1 MNKNLRINESTNPA
15 HPPKISMYCH
25 SSIRLILRSELRG
38 FLGVLLICTCSGVN
52 AEQKLSADWVE
63 TLLLNDQT
71 QRNYRGGV
79 VYEDSLRQLTVKAD
93 SAHVRVG
100 DAIYLFVHQVSYKD
114 TVREIRAD
122 TLVFQDREDRATFRG
137 HVFLSDDQ
145 RTLEAH
151 IVQFLSKEDSLIAE
165 GDVVL
170 LLPEG
175 RSLRA
180 SQLRYDLIRERGNL
194 QGQTQLQIV
203 GEHGDTLEAQSD
215 SIAFVNRGR
224 ELLLNGNLI
233 LRQGHTRGKAMSG
246 AYADS
251 VIVLSGRP
259 LMTWTNPSTRDSVSA
274 QGTKILMD
282 MSDQIINTLVLSDS
296 TRIHAL
302 SIENGH
308 SQKIRSDSARIVFR
322 DETPQRLHAWGNV
335 ILNLS
340 ERDTSRA
347 VLSGGDLKLAYRDG
361 KLDSLTLSD
370 GCIGSYIAQD
380 SLSESRLRGKR
391 CVLWFSNDKLAQM
404 AIFDEA
410 HCTRVTR
417 DSDDV
422 TVSGDYLLLKFTS
435 GQLSSI
441 RAEGAVRG
449 HYTAELEDAP

>member
-1 MNKNLRINESTNPA
+1 M
-15 HPPKISMYCH
+15 
-25 SSIRLILRSELRG
+25 
-38 FLGVLLICTCSGVN
+38 
-52 AEQKLSADWVE
+52 
-63 TLLLNDQT
+63 
-71 QRNYRGGV
+71 
-79 VYEDSLRQLTVKAD
+79 YEDSLRQLTVKAD

-282 MSDQIINTLVLSDS
+282 VSDQIINTLVLSDS

-308 SQKIRSDSARIVFR
+308 AQKIRSDSARIVFR

>member
-1 MNKNLRINESTNPA
+1 VK
-15 HPPKISMYCH
+15 
-25 SSIRLILRSELRG
+25 
-38 FLGVLLICTCSGVN
+38 
-52 AEQKLSADWVE
+52 
-63 TLLLNDQT
+63 TLLLDDQT
-71 QRNYRGGV
+71 QRNYRGSV

-100 DAIYLFVHQVSYKD
+100 DAIYLFVHRVSYKD

-122 TLVFQDREDRATFRG
+122 TLVFQDREDRAIFRG

-145 RTLEAH
+145 HTLEAH
-151 IVQFLSKEDSLIAE
+151 TVQFLTKEDSLIAE
-165 GDVVL
+165 GDVIL

-194 QGQTQLQIV
+194 WGQTQLQIV
-203 GEHGDTLEAQSD
+203 GEHGDTLKALSD

-233 LRQGHTRGKAMSG
+233 LRQGHARGKAMSG

-251 VIVLSGRP
+251 AIVLSGRP
-259 LMTWTNPSTRDSVSA
+259 LVTWTNPSRRDSVSA
-274 QGTKILMD
+274 HGTKILMD
-282 MSDQIINTLVLSDS
+282 VSDQTISALVLSDS
-296 TRIHAL
+296 TLIHAMAL
-302 SIENGH
+302 DNGH
-308 SQKIRSDSARIVFR
+308 AQKIRSDSARIVFR
-322 DETPQRLHAWGNV
+322 DETPQRMHAWGNV

-347 VLSGGDLKLAYRDG
+347 VLSGGDLKVAYRDG

-370 GCIGSYIAQD
+370 GCIGSYSAQD
-380 SLSESRLRGKR
+380 SLSESRLGGKR
-391 CVLWFSNDKLAQM
+391 CVLWFSNGELAQM

-410 HCTRVTR
+410 YCTRITQ

-422 TVSGDYLLLKFTS
+422 TVSGDYLLLKFTP

>member
-1 MNKNLRINESTNPA
+1 MLRT
-15 HPPKISMYCH
+15 K
-25 SSIRLILRSELRG
+25 LRG
-38 FLGVLLICTCSGVN
+38 FLGVLLICACSEVN

-114 TVREIRAD
+114 SVREIRAD
-122 TLVFQDREDRATFRG
+122 TLVFQDREDRAIFRG

-151 IVQFLSKEDSLIAE
+151 TVQFLSEEDSLIAE
-165 GDVVL
+165 GDVSL
-170 LLPEG
+170 MLPEG

-180 SQLRYDLIRERGNL
+180 SQLRYDLIRERGHL
-194 QGQTQLQIV
+194 QGQTQLQVV
-203 GEHGDTLEAQSD
+203 GEQGDTLKAQSD

-233 LRQGHTRGKAMSG
+233 LRQGHTRGKALSG
-246 AYADS
+246 TYADS
-251 VIVLSGRP
+251 AIVLSGRP
-259 LMTWTNPSTRDSVSA
+259 SITWTNPSRRDSVSA
-274 QGTKILMD
+274 QSTKIFMD
-282 MSDQIINTLVLSDS
+282 LSEQTINTLVLLDS
-296 TRIHAL
+296 TRIHAMAL
-302 SIENGH
+302 ANGH
-308 SQKIRSDSARIVFR
+308 AQKIHSDSARIVFR
-322 DETPQRLHAWGNV
+322 DETPQRMHAWGNV

-347 VLSGGDLKLAYRDG
+347 MLSGGDLKLAYRDG
-361 KLDSLTLSD
+361 KLDSLTLSGD
-370 GCIGSYIAQD
+370 CIGSYSAQD
-380 SLSESRLRGKR
+380 SLSESRLKGKE
-391 CVLWFSNDKLAQM
+391 CVLWFSNGELAQM
-404 AIFDEA
+404 AISDEA
-410 HCTRVTR
+410 HCTRITR

-422 TVSGDYLLLKFTS
+422 TVSGDYLLLKFTP

-449 HYTAELEDAP
+449 HYTAELEEAQ

>member
-1 MNKNLRINESTNPA
+1 M
-15 HPPKISMYCH
+15 
-25 SSIRLILRSELRG
+25 
-38 FLGVLLICTCSGVN
+38 
-52 AEQKLSADWVE
+52 
-63 TLLLNDQT
+63 
-71 QRNYRGGV
+71 
-79 VYEDSLRQLTVKAD
+79 YEDSLRQLTVKAD

-137 HVFLSDDQ
+137 DVFLSDDQ
-145 RTLEAH
+145 RTLKAH

-165 GDVVL
+165 GDVIL

-180 SQLRYDLIRERGNL
+180 SQLHYDLIRERGNL
-194 QGQTQLQIV
+194 LGQTQLQVV

-233 LRQGHTRGKAMSG
+233 LRQGHTRGKARSG

-251 VIVLSGRP
+251 AIVLDGRP
-259 LMTWTNPSTRDSVSA
+259 LMTWTNPGRRDSVSA
-274 QGTKILMD
+274 QGAEIRMD
-282 MSDQIINTLVLSDS
+282 MSDQIINALVISDS

-302 SIENGH
+302 SLENSH
-308 SQKIRSDSARIVFR
+308 SQTIRSDSARIVFQ
-322 DETPQRLHAWGNV
+322 DETPQRMHAWGNA

-361 KLDSLTLSD
+361 KLDSLILSD
-370 GCIGSYIAQD
+370 GCLGSYVARD
-380 SLSESRLRGKR
+380 SLSESRLGGEQ
-391 CVLWFSNDKLAQM
+391 CVLWFSNGELAQM
-404 AIFDEA
+404 AISDEA
-410 HCTRVTR
+410 HCTRITR

-422 TVSGDYLLLKFTS
+422 TVSGDYLLLKFAS
-435 GQLSSI
+435 GRLSSI

-449 HYTAELEDAP
+449 RYTAELEDAP

>member
-1 MNKNLRINESTNPA
+1 MKNIRPYFIFRI
-15 HPPKISMYCH
+15 
-25 SSIRLILRSELRG
+25 ELRG

-79 VYEDSLRQLTVKAD
+79 VYEDSLRQLIVKAD

-122 TLVFQDREDRATFRG
+122 TLVFQDREDRAIFRG
-137 HVFLSDDQ
+137 DVYLSDDQ
-145 RTLEAH
+145 HTLEAH
-151 IVQFLSKEDSLIAE
+151 TVQYLSKEDSLIAE
-165 GDVVL
+165 GGVVL
-170 LLPEG
+170 QLPEG

-194 QGQTQLQIV
+194 QGQTQLQVI
-203 GEHGDTLEAQSD
+203 GKRGDTLEAQSD

-251 VIVLSGRP
+251 AIVLSGDP
-259 LMTWTNPSTRDSVSA
+259 QIAWADPNTRDSVSA
-274 QGTKILMD
+274 QGAKILMD
-282 MSDQIINTLVLSDS
+282 MSDQTIGALVLSDS
-296 TRIHAL
+296 TRIHSMAL
-302 SIENGH
+302 ADGH
-308 SQKIRSDSARIVFR
+308 SQTIRADSARIVFR
-322 DETPQRLHAWGNV
+322 DETPQRMHAWGNV
-335 ILNLS
+335 ILDLS

-347 VLSGGDLKLAYRDG
+347 VLSGGDLRLAYRDG
-361 KLDSLTLSD
+361 KLDSLILSD
-370 GCIGSYIAQD
+370 GCLGSYVAQD
-380 SLSESRLRGKR
+380 SLSESRLGGKR
-391 CVLWFSNDKLAQM
+391 CVLWFSNGELDQM

-422 TVSGDYLLLKFTS
+422 TVSGDYLLLKFDH
-435 GQLSSI
+435 GQLFSI
-441 RAEGAVRG
+441 RAEGDVRG

>member
-1 MNKNLRINESTNPA
+1 MKN
-15 HPPKISMYCH
+15 
-25 SSIRLILRSELRG
+25 IRHYFILRSELRG

-52 AEQKLSADWVE
+52 AEQKLSADWVK

-71 QRNYRGGV
+71 QRNYRGSV

-151 IVQFLSKEDSLIAE
+151 SVQFLSKEDSLIAE
-165 GDVVL
+165 GDVIL

-175 RSLRA
+175 RRLRA

-194 QGQTQLQIV
+194 QGQTQLQV
-203 GEHGDTLEAQSD
+203 AEENGDTLEAQSD
-215 SIAFVNRGR
+215 SIALVNRGR

-233 LRQGHTRGKAMSG
+233 LRQGHMRGKARSG

-251 VIVLSGRP
+251 AIVLSGRP
-259 LMTWTNPSTRDSVSA
+259 LMTWTNPSRRDSVSA

-282 MSDQIINTLVLSDS
+282 VSDQIINTMVLSDS
-296 TRIHAL
+296 TRIHAMAL
-302 SIENGH
+302 ANGH
-308 SQKIRSDSARIVFR
+308 AQKIKIRSDSARIVFR
-322 DETPQRLHAWGNV
+322 DETPQRMHAWGSV

-347 VLSGGDLKLAYRDG
+347 VLSGDDLKVAYRDG
-361 KLDSLTLSD
+361 KLDSLTLSGD
-370 GCIGSYIAQD
+370 CIGSYIAQD
-380 SLSESRLRGKR
+380 SLSESRLRGKKF
-391 CVLWFSNDKLAQM
+391 VLWFSNGELAQM
-404 AIFDEA
+404 AISDEA
-410 HCTRVTR
+410 YCTRITR

-422 TVSGDYLLLKFTS
+422 TVSGDYLLLKFTP

>member
-1 MNKNLRINESTNPA
+1 MKNIRHYFIFRI
-15 HPPKISMYCH
+15 
-25 SSIRLILRSELRG
+25 ELRG

-63 TLLLNDQT
+63 TLLLNEQT

-100 DAIYLFVHQVSYKD
+100 DAIYLFVHKVAYKD

-122 TLVFQDREDRATFRG
+122 TLVYHDREDRAIFRG
-137 HVFLSDDQ
+137 DVFLSDDQ
-145 RTLEAH
+145 HTLEAH
-151 IVQFLSKEDSLIAE
+151 SVQYLSKEDSLIAE
-165 GDVVL
+165 GDVRL

-180 SQLRYDLIRERGNL
+180 SQLRYDLIDERGNL
-194 QGQTQLQIV
+194 QGQTRLRVV
-203 GEHGDTLEAQSD
+203 GERGDTLEAQSD
-215 SIAFVNRGR
+215 SIVFVNRGE
-224 ELLLNGNLI
+224 ELFLDGNLI
-233 LRQGHTRGKAMSG
+233 LRQGYTHGKAMSG
-246 AYADS
+246 AYTDS
-251 VIVLSGRP
+251 AIVLSGEP
-259 LMTWTNPSTRDSVSA
+259 QIAWADPDTRDSVSA
-274 QGTKILMD
+274 QGAKILMD
-282 MSDQIINTLVLSDS
+282 MSDQIINALALSDS
-296 TRIHAL
+296 TRIMAL
-302 SIENGH
+302 ADGH
-308 SQKIRSDSARIVFR
+308 SQTIRADSARIVFR
-322 DETPQRLHAWGNV
+322 NETPQRMHAWGNV

-361 KLDSLTLSD
+361 KLDSLTLSN
-370 GCIGSYIAQD
+370 GCLGSYVAQD
-380 SLSESRLRGKR
+380 SLSENRLGGKR
-391 CVLWFSNDKLAQM
+391 CVLWFSNGELAQM
-404 AIFDEA
+404 AISDEA

-422 TVSGDYLLLKFTS
+422 TVSGDYLLLKFDP
-435 GQLSSI
+435 GRLLSI

>member
-1 MNKNLRINESTNPA
+1 MKN
-15 HPPKISMYCH
+15 
-25 SSIRLILRSELRG
+25 IRHYFIFRTKLRG
-38 FLGVLLICTCSGVN
+38 FLGVLLICTCAEVN
-52 AEQKLSADWVE
+52 AGQKLSADWVE

-114 TVREIRAD
+114 SVREIRAD
-122 TLVFQDREDRATFRG
+122 TLVFQDREDRAIFRG

-151 IVQFLSKEDSLIAE
+151 TVQFLSEEDSLIAE
-165 GDVVL
+165 GDVSL
-170 LLPEG
+170 MLPEG

-180 SQLRYDLIRERGNL
+180 SQLRYDLIRERGHL
-194 QGQTQLQIV
+194 QGQTRLQVV
-203 GEHGDTLEAQSD
+203 GEHGDTLKAQSD
-215 SIAFVNRGR
+215 SIAFVNLGR

-233 LRQGHTRGKAMSG
+233 LRQGHTRGKALSG
-246 AYADS
+246 TYVDS

-259 LMTWTNPSTRDSVSA
+259 SITWTNPSRRDSVSL
-274 QGTKILMD
+274 QGTKIFMD
-282 MSDQIINTLVLSDS
+282 VSDQIINTLTISDS
-296 TRIHAL
+296 TRIHAMAL
-302 SIENGH
+302 ANGH
-308 SQKIRSDSARIVFR
+308 AQKIHSDSARIVFR
-322 DETPQRLHAWGNV
+322 DETPQRMHAWGNV

-361 KLDSLTLSD
+361 KLDSLTLSGD
-370 GCIGSYIAQD
+370 CIGSYIAQD
-380 SLSESRLRGKR
+380 SLSESRLKGKK
-391 CVLWFSNDKLAQM
+391 CVLWFSNGELAQM
-404 AIFDEA
+404 AISDEA
-410 HCTRVTR
+410 HCTRITR

-422 TVSGDYLLLKFTS
+422 TVSGDYLLLKFTP

-449 HYTAELEDAP
+449 HYTAELEEVQ

>member
-1 MNKNLRINESTNPA
+1 
-15 HPPKISMYCH
+15 MYCH

-274 QGTKILMD
+274 QGTKILME

-308 SQKIRSDSARIVFR
+308 AQKIRSDSARIVFR

>member
-1 MNKNLRINESTNPA
+1 MKN
-15 HPPKISMYCH
+15 
-25 SSIRLILRSELRG
+25 IRHYFIFRTKLRG
-38 FLGVLLICTCSGVN
+38 FLGVLLICACSEVN
-52 AEQKLSADWVE
+52 AEQTLSADWVE

-114 TVREIRAD
+114 SVREIRAD
-122 TLVFQDREDRATFRG
+122 TLVFQDREDRAIFRG

-151 IVQFLSKEDSLIAE
+151 TVQFLSEEDSLIAE
-165 GDVVL
+165 GDVSL
-170 LLPEG
+170 MLPEG

-180 SQLRYDLIRERGNL
+180 SQLHYDLIRERGNL
-194 QGQTQLQIV
+194 QGQTQLQVV
-203 GEHGDTLEAQSD
+203 GEHGDTLKAQSD

-233 LRQGHTRGKAMSG
+233 LRQGHTRGKALSG
-246 AYADS
+246 TYADS
-251 VIVLSGRP
+251 AIVLSGRP
-259 LMTWTNPSTRDSVSA
+259 SMTWTNPSRRDSVSV
-274 QGTKILMD
+274 QSTKILMAL
-282 MSDQIINTLVLSDS
+282 SEQTINTLVLSDS
-296 TRIHAL
+296 TRIHAMAL
-302 SIENGH
+302 ANGH
-308 SQKIRSDSARIVFR
+308 AQKIHSDSARIVFR
-322 DETPQRLHAWGNV
+322 DETPQRMHAWGNV

-361 KLDSLTLSD
+361 KLDSLTLSGD
-370 GCIGSYIAQD
+370 CIGSYIAQD
-380 SLSESRLRGKR
+380 SLSESRLKGKK
-391 CVLWFSNDKLAQM
+391 CVLWFSSGELAQM
-404 AIFDEA
+404 AISDEA
-410 HCTRVTR
+410 HCTRITR

-422 TVSGDYLLLKFTS
+422 TVSGDYLLLKFTP

-449 HYTAELEDAP
+449 HYTAELEEAQ

>member
-1 MNKNLRINESTNPA
+1 MKN
-15 HPPKISMYCH
+15 
-25 SSIRLILRSELRG
+25 IRHYFIFRTKLRG
-38 FLGVLLICTCSGVN
+38 FLGVLLICACSEVN

-122 TLVFQDREDRATFRG
+122 TLVFQDREDRAIFRG

-151 IVQFLSKEDSLIAE
+151 TVQFLSEEDSLIAE
-165 GDVVL
+165 GDVSL
-170 LLPEG
+170 MLPEG

-180 SQLRYDLIRERGNL
+180 SQLHYDLIRERGHL
-194 QGQTQLQIV
+194 QGQTQLQVV
-203 GEHGDTLEAQSD
+203 GEQGDTLKAQSD

-233 LRQGHTRGKAMSG
+233 LRQGHTRGKALSG
-246 AYADS
+246 TYADS
-251 VIVLSGRP
+251 AIVLSGRP
-259 LMTWTNPSTRDSVSA
+259 SITWTNPSRRDSVSA
-274 QGTKILMD
+274 QSTKILMD
-282 MSDQIINTLVLSDS
+282 LSEQTINTLVLSDS
-296 TRIHAL
+296 TRIHAMAL
-302 SIENGH
+302 ANGH
-308 SQKIRSDSARIVFR
+308 AQKIHSDSARIVFR
-322 DETPQRLHAWGNV
+322 DETPQRMHAWGNV

-361 KLDSLTLSD
+361 KLDSLTLSGD
-370 GCIGSYIAQD
+370 CIGSYSAQD
-380 SLSESRLRGKR
+380 SLSESRLKGKE
-391 CVLWFSNDKLAQM
+391 CVLWFSNGELAQM
-404 AIFDEA
+404 AISDEA
-410 HCTRVTR
+410 HCTRITR

-422 TVSGDYLLLKFTS
+422 TVSGDYLLLKFTP

-449 HYTAELEDAP
+449 HYTAELEEAQ

>member
-1 MNKNLRINESTNPA
+1 MKN
-15 HPPKISMYCH
+15 
-25 SSIRLILRSELRG
+25 IRHYFIFRTKLRG
-38 FLGVLLICTCSGVN
+38 FLGVLLICACSEVN

-114 TVREIRAD
+114 SMREIRAD
-122 TLVFQDREDRATFRG
+122 TLVFQDREDRAIFRG

-151 IVQFLSKEDSLIAE
+151 TVQFLSEEDSLIAE
-165 GDVVL
+165 GDVSL
-170 LLPEG
+170 MLPEG

-180 SQLRYDLIRERGNL
+180 SQLHYDLIHERGHL
-194 QGQTQLQIV
+194 QGQTQLQVV
-203 GEHGDTLEAQSD
+203 GEQGDTLKAQSD

-233 LRQGHTRGKAMSG
+233 LRQGHTRGKALSG
-246 AYADS
+246 TYADS
-251 VIVLSGRP
+251 AIVLSGRP
-259 LMTWTNPSTRDSVSA
+259 SITWTNPSRRDSVSA
-274 QGTKILMD
+274 QSTKILMD
-282 MSDQIINTLVLSDS
+282 LSEQTIGALVLSDS

-302 SIENGH
+302 SLANGH
-308 SQKIRSDSARIVFR
+308 AQKIHSDSARIVFR
-322 DETPQRLHAWGNV
+322 DETPQRMHAWGNV

-361 KLDSLTLSD
+361 KLDSLTLSGD
-370 GCIGSYIAQD
+370 CIGSYSAQD
-380 SLSESRLRGKR
+380 SLSESRLKGKE
-391 CVLWFSNDKLAQM
+391 CVLWFSNGELAQM
-404 AIFDEA
+404 AISDEA
-410 HCTRVTR
+410 HCTRITR

-422 TVSGDYLLLKFTS
+422 TVSGDYLLLKFTP

-449 HYTAELEDAP
+449 HYTAELEEAQ

>member
-1 MNKNLRINESTNPA
+1 M
-15 HPPKISMYCH
+15 
-25 SSIRLILRSELRG
+25 
-38 FLGVLLICTCSGVN
+38 
-52 AEQKLSADWVE
+52 
-63 TLLLNDQT
+63 
-71 QRNYRGGV
+71 
-79 VYEDSLRQLTVKAD
+79 YEDSLRQLTVKAD

-274 QGTKILMD
+274 QGTKILME

-308 SQKIRSDSARIVFR
+308 AQKIRSDSARIVFR

>member
-1 MNKNLRINESTNPA
+1 MKN
-15 HPPKISMYCH
+15 
-25 SSIRLILRSELRG
+25 IRHYFIFRTKLRG
-38 FLGVLLICTCSGVN
+38 FLGVLLICACSEVN
-52 AEQKLSADWVE
+52 AEQTLSADWVE

-114 TVREIRAD
+114 SVREIRAD
-122 TLVFQDREDRATFRG
+122 TLVFQDREDRAIFRG

-151 IVQFLSKEDSLIAE
+151 TVQFLSEEDSLIAE
-165 GDVVL
+165 GDVSL
-170 LLPEG
+170 MLPEG

-180 SQLRYDLIRERGNL
+180 SQLHYDLIRERGNL
-194 QGQTQLQIV
+194 QGQTQLQVV
-203 GEHGDTLEAQSD
+203 GEHGDTLKAQSD

-233 LRQGHTRGKAMSG
+233 LRQGHTRGKALSG
-246 AYADS
+246 TYADS
-251 VIVLSGRP
+251 AIVLSGRP
-259 LMTWTNPSTRDSVSA
+259 SMTWTNPSRRDSVSV
-274 QGTKILMD
+274 QSTKILMAL
-282 MSDQIINTLVLSDS
+282 SEQTINTLVLSDS
-296 TRIHAL
+296 TRIHAMAL
-302 SIENGH
+302 ANGH
-308 SQKIRSDSARIVFR
+308 AQKIHSDSARIVFR
-322 DETPQRLHAWGNV
+322 DETPQRMHAWGNV

-361 KLDSLTLSD
+361 KLDSLTLSGD
-370 GCIGSYIAQD
+370 CIGSYIAQD
-380 SLSESRLRGKR
+380 SLSESRLKGKE
-391 CVLWFSNDKLAQM
+391 CVLWFSNGELAQM
-404 AIFDEA
+404 AISDEA
-410 HCTRVTR
+410 HCTRITR

-422 TVSGDYLLLKFTS
+422 TVSGDYLLLKFTP

-449 HYTAELEDAP
+449 HYTAELEEAQ

>member
-1 MNKNLRINESTNPA
+1 MKN
-15 HPPKISMYCH
+15 
-25 SSIRLILRSELRG
+25 IRHHFIFWSKLRG
-38 FLGVLLICTCSGVN
+38 FLGVLLICTCTGVN

-100 DAIYLFVHQVSYKD
+100 DAIYLFVHKVAYKD

-122 TLVFQDREDRATFRG
+122 TLVFQDREDRAIFRG

-151 IVQFLSKEDSLIAE
+151 SVQYLSEKDSLTAE
-165 GDVVL
+165 GDVRL

-175 RSLRA
+175 RRLRA
-180 SQLRYDLIRERGNL
+180 SQLRYDLIDERGNL
-194 QGQTQLQIV
+194 RGQTQLQVV
-203 GEHGDTLEAQSD
+203 GERGDTLEAQSD
-215 SIAFVNRGR
+215 SIAFVNRGE
-224 ELLLNGNLI
+224 ELFLNGNLF

-251 VIVLSGRP
+251 ALVLSGRP
-259 LMTWTNPSTRDSVSA
+259 QIAWADPDTRDSVFA
-274 QGTKILMD
+274 QGAKILMN
-282 MSDQIINTLVLSDS
+282 MSDQTIGALVLSDS
-296 TRIHAL
+296 TRIHAMDL
-302 SIENGH
+302 ADGH
-308 SQKIRSDSARIVFR
+308 SQKIRADSARIVFR
-322 DETPQRLHAWGNV
+322 DETPQRMHAWGNV
-335 ILNLS
+335 RLDLS

-347 VLSGGDLKLAYRDG
+347 MLSGGDLRLAYRDG
-361 KLDSLTLSD
+361 KLDSLTLSGD
-370 GCIGSYIAQD
+370 CLGSYVAQD
-380 SLSESRLRGKR
+380 SLSENRLGGKQ
-391 CVLWFSNDKLAQM
+391 CVLWFSKGELARM
-404 AIFDEA
+404 AISDEA

-422 TVSGDYLLLKFTS
+422 AVSGDYLLLLFDA

-449 HYTAELEDAP
+449 HYATELEDAP

>member
-1 MNKNLRINESTNPA
+1 MKN
-15 HPPKISMYCH
+15 
-25 SSIRLILRSELRG
+25 IRHYFIFRTKLRG
-38 FLGVLLICTCSGVN
+38 FLGVLLICACSEVN

-114 TVREIRAD
+114 SVREIRAD
-122 TLVFQDREDRATFRG
+122 TLVFQDREDRAIFRG

-151 IVQFLSKEDSLIAE
+151 TVQFLSEEDSLIAE
-165 GDVVL
+165 GDVSL
-170 LLPEG
+170 MLPEG

-180 SQLRYDLIRERGNL
+180 SQLHYDLIRERGHL
-194 QGQTQLQIV
+194 QGQTQLQVV
-203 GEHGDTLEAQSD
+203 GEQGDTLKAQSD

-233 LRQGHTRGKAMSG
+233 LRQGHTRGKALSG
-246 AYADS
+246 TYVDS
-251 VIVLSGRP
+251 AIVLSGRP
-259 LMTWTNPSTRDSVSA
+259 SITWTNPSRRDSVSA
-274 QGTKILMD
+274 QSTKILMD
-282 MSDQIINTLVLSDS
+282 LSEQTINTLVLSDS
-296 TRIHAL
+296 TRIHAMAL
-302 SIENGH
+302 ANGH
-308 SQKIRSDSARIVFR
+308 AQKIHSDSARIVFR
-322 DETPQRLHAWGNV
+322 DETPQRMHAWGNV

-347 VLSGGDLKLAYRDG
+347 MLSGGDLKLAYRDG
-361 KLDSLTLSD
+361 KLDSLTLSGD
-370 GCIGSYIAQD
+370 CIGSYSAQD
-380 SLSESRLRGKR
+380 SLSESRLKGKE
-391 CVLWFSNDKLAQM
+391 CVLWFSNGELAQM
-404 AIFDEA
+404 AISDEA
-410 HCTRVTR
+410 HCTRITR

-422 TVSGDYLLLKFTS
+422 TVSGDYLLLKFTP

-449 HYTAELEDAP
+449 HYTAELEEAQ